1 MTAVVSVVLTG
12 MIPQLSYT
20 QQETSVSDIAT
31 SALKAA
37 GVDSLM
43 YDSDLPPIVL
53 LDIDLNAP
61 LGLLPQSSEHSDYL
75 MADLAKA
82 RVCLRTHPSFLIY
95 TGMATGVECV

>member
-1 MTAVVSVVLTG
+1 MVAVFVVLTG

-20 QQETSVSDIAT
+20 QQETTVTDIAT

-43 YDSDLPPIVL
+43 SESDVPLVVL

-75 MADLAKA
+75 MADLDKA
-82 RVCLRTHPSFLIY
+82 RVCLKTFSHIHD
-95 TGMATGVECV
+95 GMTTGVECV